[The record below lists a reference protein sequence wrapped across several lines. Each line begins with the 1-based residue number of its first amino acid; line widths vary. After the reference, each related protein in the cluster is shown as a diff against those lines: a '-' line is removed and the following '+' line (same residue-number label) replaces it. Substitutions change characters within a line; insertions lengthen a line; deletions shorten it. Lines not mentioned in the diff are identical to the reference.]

1 MKKII
6 AFMIAFLTINTFA
19 GVTVNVSGNGATC
32 SNSSSAT
39 NLNVSCRPNTNDCN
53 VSAGLLF
60 DNNSE
65 TGAPE
70 KTWNGSPYGQSV
82 SFTYSLN
89 SSHSYQLNVYSSCK
103 TIEVYSVTSS
113 TDGHGALSF
122 NSSSAKPGAKITVT
136 IYPDEGYELNSIS
149 SSDVTLSGSG
159 NTRSFTMP
167 KKDVVVRA
175 TFKVKSVPVNTDC
188 QNCSIESPK
197 NVAFGESFTF
207 RITPEENYEDPSV
220 YGVYAVCED
229 DSTGDDFYYPLSFSD
244 VSGKKDTYKATMLND
259 GVCSEVTIEASADEI
274 FYTVDKATQTGVDE
288 IGSLTIKNSSDEI
301 VSSAPAGDELYVST
315 ILKSD
320 YYEVDSV
327 WYCTSSSCSG
337 SARTKIES
345 SFGKYT
351 FTMPKSNVW
360 VGAEFKRVVFD
371 ISTTIRPEG
380 AGTATIP
387 SSGSVGKT
395 IEFTV
400 APNKGYEVG
409 SVAYSES
416 CSGAK
421 CNFITSQTV
430 TPNDKGTYSFE
441 MPSYSVDVNV
451 AFKLATYTVTTSV
464 EKVDGVVPGTVTLAT
479 TSGKM
484 NDKIT
489 YSVNSNAGFKVKDFY
504 VVTTKGEGV
513 RTSCGNNYAAC
524 SFTMPGENAIVNA
537 VFEYAPLT
545 IVREVSPANS
555 GTLNAPSSKKMN
567 ESVEFSLSPKAGYDA
582 KGVSIEKNAG
592 GSVEPDCNADYS
604 SCSFTMPNEAVK
616 IMALFEPKVYKIT
629 YEQTENGTFTVS
641 ADECA
646 MGSTFTVSW
655 KPDEGY
661 DAVVTVKAGDETLSY
676 AGYGYHYYSYKM
688 PASDVNVSVEFVP
701 AEYALY
707 LNNTK
712 KGSYDVSKETGI
724 HLGDEIIIT
733 TKPDEGYEVS
743 QIDILSASSTAKAI
757 EDATDESPLPY
768 SLKKIA
774 ENQYSFIMPAATIPI
789 AVRFA
794 PIEYA
799 IRTEGHATIRTFGAV
814 NGAFAEIST
823 ATHLS
828 DRGTQNAVMIGAKA
842 NEGYEITGMSAVE
855 LTTGTPIAEADLSLE
870 RLTEEDLLDT
880 LKKGTEMLGAAFEA
894 DRAFAIAMPADS
906 VLITI
911 ETKAIAY
918 DIAVAS
924 MENGSVEV
932 VSGAKDSV
940 GEEVSLKAVPSVGY
954 EIDFLKVVR
963 TDTEEEIATSKNGS
977 EYSFVM
983 PASDVLISGAF
994 KEVPSSSSA
1003 RSSSSVVSSSSSKN
1017 VIASSSSA
1025 KQSSSSSAKVTSSSS
1040 SKAKSSSSS
1049 AKAKSSS
1056 SSAKAKSSSSKGSKD
1071 AIVAMAQLSQFSVT
1085 TIGRDVQIAGAKVG
1099 APLAILDMQG
1109 RVMTSGHVESANFSL
1124 AVARTGA
1131 FMVCI
1136 GNETRIVR
1144 VK

>member
-122 NSSSAKPGAKITVT
+122 NPSSAESGSKITVT

-149 SSDVTLSGSG
+149 SNDVTLSGSG

-167 KKDVVVRA
+167 DKNVKVNA
-175 TFKVKSVPVNTDC
+175 TFKAKSYT
-188 QNCSIESPK
+188 ITK
-197 NVAFGESFTF
+197 TNV
-207 RITPEENYEDPSV
+207 
-220 YGVYAVCED
+220 
-229 DSTGDDFYYPLSFSD
+229 
-244 VSGKKDTYKATMLND
+244 TY
-259 GVCSEVTIEASADEI
+259 
-274 FYTVDKATQTGVDE
+274 
-288 IGSLTIKNSSDEI
+288 GSLSVSKTNANVGNTIT
-301 VSSAPAGDELYVST
+301 VTPSANTG
-315 ILKSD
+315 
-320 YYEVDSV
+320 YEVDSV
-327 WYCTSSSCSG
+327 WYCTLSNCSASEKKKITASSN
-337 SARTKIES
+337 
-345 SFGKYT
+345 KYT
-351 FTMPKSNVW
+351 FTMPASNVW

-1056 SSAKAKSSSSKGSKD
+1056 SSTKAKSSSSKGKD

-1085 TIGRDVQIAGAKVG
+1085 TIGRDVQIAGAMVG
-1099 APLAILDMQG
+1099 AQFAILDMQG
-1109 RVMTSGHVESANFSL
+1109 RVMTSGRVESENFSL

-1131 FMVCI
+1131 FMVRV